1 MKTVHIP
8 QKAALMLDKTL
19 SLANEHDSGGRVK
32 CVAIF
37 TDKRYNVLAVGR
49 NLYTKTHPQQ
59 KAWAKLA
66 EFPAKQCL
74 HAEIRAAIMLSK
86 NGWEGRAA
94 MLFVGAVSESGTVL
108 QATPCPVCRLLLETD
123 FPDIIVY
130 HT

>member
-8 QKAALMLDKTL
+8 QKATLMLDKTL
-19 SLANEHDSGGRVK
+19 SLAKEHDSGGRVK
-32 CVAIF
+32 CVAMF
-37 TDKRYNVLAVGR
+37 TDKRYAVLAVGR

-59 KAWAKLA
+59 KAWASRA
-66 EFPAKQCL
+66 GNSAKQCL
-74 HAEIRAAIMLSK
+74 HAEVRAAIMLAK

-94 MLFVGAVSESGTVL
+94 MLFVGAVSERGTVL